1 MAILIEQEK
10 KPVNWIGMLTMLF
23 VVVAVFVLSYF
34 LFFKK
39 PEIID
44 QVTPKN
50 LENIAKLSK
59 LSFDPESVIGAPAFQ
74 NLRSYV
80 SPITPRET
88 PGKANPFRP

>member
-1 MAILIEQEK
+1 MAILLQEEK
-10 KPVNWIGMLTMLF
+10 KPVNWIGMLTALF
-23 VVVAVFVLSYF
+23 IVVAIFVLAYF

-50 LENIAKLSK
+50 LENINQLSK
-59 LSFDPESVIGAPAFQ
+59 VRFNPDAVIGSPSFQSLEKYAAP
-74 NLRSYV
+74 V
-80 SPITPRET
+80 TPRET